1 MISVRLIDR
10 GQGSFALRGRLDLS
24 SIGEILFT
32 GQNQFENYED
42 ITVDLDEAEC
52 ASTAGLA
59 LLMEWSTWSVAHGKK
74 LVYENV
80 ASNLLDLI
88 EVNGV
93 HKLLQV
99 SLEVMRSRAGPDL

>member
-1 MISVRLIDR
+1 MSVSLIDR

-24 SIGEILFT
+24 SIGEIVFM
-32 GQNQFENYED
+32 GQKQFENHED
-42 ITVDLDEAEC
+42 LTVDLGEAEC

-59 LLMEWSTWSVAHGKK
+59 LLMEWSTWSVVHGKK
-74 LVYENV
+74 LVYKNA
-80 ASNLLDLI
+80 ASNLLELI

-99 SLEVMRSRAGPDL
+99 SLR

>member
-1 MISVRLIDR
+1 MSISLIDR
-10 GQGSFALRGRLDLS
+10 GQGTFALRGRLDLS
-24 SIGEILFT
+24 SIGEMLFT
-32 GQNQFENYED
+32 GQNQFEDYEN

-59 LLMEWSTWSVAHGKK
+59 LLIEWTTWSAVQGKK
-74 LVYENV
+74 LAYKNA

-99 SLEVMRSRAGPDL
+99 LPE